1 MRNASMFSIVAI
13 IVVIFVSGAS
23 SVQAGWFGPSNFDD
37 CVLEKMKGQTPNMIG
52 VARSACRS
60 QFPEEILLK
69 EGIHYKKGQLKSSW
83 YDTSQDTITIR
94 IDENKT
100 DYKVTRVVIKPMKE
114 PCDSP
119 NLRVDDEVEA
129 KSPMFGSKYVA
140 DVPDASVIKCAIIEI
155 WGKKK

>member
-1 MRNASMFSIVAI
+1 MRNACLFSMMPVL
-13 IVVIFVSGAS
+13 VVIFLFGAS
-23 SVQAGWFGPSNFDD
+23 SVQAGWLGPSNFDE
-37 CVLEKMKGQTPNMIG
+37 CVLEKMKGQAPNMIG
-52 VARSACRS
+52 VARSACRAR
-60 QFPEEILLK
+60 FPEEILLN

-83 YDTSQDTITIR
+83 TYRSRDTITIL

-119 NLRVDDEVEA
+119 NLRIDDEVEA
-129 KSPMFGSKYVA
+129 KSPMFGSEYVA
-140 DVPDASVIKCAIIEI
+140 DVPDARVIKCAIIDI

>member
-1 MRNASMFSIVAI
+1 MKNASLFSMMAVL
-13 IVVIFVSGAS
+13 VVIFLFGAS
-23 SVQAGWFGPSNFDD
+23 SVQAGWLGPSNFDE
-37 CVLEKMKGQTPNMIG
+37 CVLEKMKGQAPNMIG
-52 VARSACRS
+52 VARSAC
-60 QFPEEILLK
+60 QLKFPVEVLLQ
-69 EGIHYKKGQLKSSW
+69 EGIHYKKGQIKNSW
-83 YDTSQDTITIR
+83 YKTSKDTITIS

-114 PCDSP
+114 LCDSP

-140 DVPDASVIKCAIIEI
+140 DVPDTNVINCAIIDI

>member
-1 MRNASMFSIVAI
+1 MTA
-13 IVVIFVSGAS
+13 VINVILLFGMSPA
-23 SVQAGWFGPSNFDD
+23 QAGWFGPSNFDD
-37 CVLEKMKGQTPNMIG
+37 CVLEKMRGQAPNMIG
-52 VARSACRS
+52 VARSACRA
-60 QFPEEILLK
+60 QFPEEILLQ
-69 EGIHYKKGQLKSSW
+69 EGIHYKKGQIKNSW
-83 YDTSQDTITIR
+83 YNTSKDTITIS

-140 DVPDASVIKCAIIEI
+140 DVPDASVIKCAVIEI